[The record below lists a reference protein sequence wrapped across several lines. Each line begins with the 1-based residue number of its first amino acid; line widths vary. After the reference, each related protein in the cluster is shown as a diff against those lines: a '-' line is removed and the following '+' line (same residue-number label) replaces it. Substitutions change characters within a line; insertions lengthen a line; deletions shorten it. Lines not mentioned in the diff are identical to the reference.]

1 MNLEDKF
8 LNSMGL
14 PARIQSVREAIKYFD
29 ENSALA
35 SGKPIAE
42 VEPPRGESARFRH
55 PPASE
60 LMSGDFRKAPMPYR
74 GTLTDTTRFH
84 NNDRVLPADRLK
96 PTGARDK
103 LSDNIAERLKRDLQ
117 HTFKLSEFQAA
128 AIVGNLDHESGGFRF
143 HQEVGVGGRGRGGA
157 GWAQW
162 TGPRRD
168 AFEKYS
174 KDLDPKSYEANYG
187 YLKKELTDEYWGE
200 FMNALYQTDDL
211 ESATKLVSDKFL
223 APDKDKAHADRR
235 QYAAANAMK
244 LPGHEKDMPY
254 DHRPWKTPRP
264 RERP

>member
-1 MNLEDKF
+1 MTKQDKP

-14 PARIQSVREAIKYFD
+14 PVRIQSVREAMGYFD
-29 ENSALA
+29 EN
-35 SGKPIAE
+35 PILTGNKTFAE
-42 VEPPRGESARFRH
+42 VEAPRGEKARFKH
-55 PPASE
+55 PPPSE
-60 LMSGDFRKAPMPYR
+60 LMSGDFRKAPIPYR

-117 HTFKLSEFQAA
+117 QRFKLSEYQAA
-128 AIVGNLDHESGGFRF
+128 AIVGNLDHESGGFRY
-143 HQEVGVGGRGRGGA
+143 HQEVGVGDRGGA

-162 TGPRRD
+162 TGDRRD
-168 AFEKYS
+168 AFKKYS
-174 KDLDPKSYEANYG
+174 EDLDPKSYEANYG
-187 YLKKELTDEYWGE
+187 YLEKELTDENWGE

-223 APDKDKAHADRR
+223 APNKDKAHADRR

-244 LPGHEKDMPY
+244 LPDHENDVPH
-254 DHRPWKTPRP
+254 DHRPWKTPIPRARP
-264 RERP
+264 